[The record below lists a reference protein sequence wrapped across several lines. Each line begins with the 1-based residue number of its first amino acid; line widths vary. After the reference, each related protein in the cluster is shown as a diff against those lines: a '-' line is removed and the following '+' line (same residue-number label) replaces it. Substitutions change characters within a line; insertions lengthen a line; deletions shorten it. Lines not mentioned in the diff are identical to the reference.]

1 MSMAT
6 SKWASLA
13 ALAAVGAFA
22 LAGCGSSNS
31 SSATSGGSSSASK
44 GTVGVIL
51 PDTTTSPRWENND
64 RPSLDAAFKAAG
76 VGSDIQNAGGDTAKF
91 GTICDSMINEGVKV
105 LMIVNLDPESGA
117 ACLKKAT
124 QAGITEHR
132 LRPAHAGWRRVV
144 LRVVRQRQGRRAD
157 GRGPDRLP
165 RPRKARPRP
174 TSSTSTAPRP
184 TTTPACSSRATRRP
198 SRPSSTRATTSW
210 SVTSAVSGTPT
221 RRPTRSTVS
230 TPRTTATSTAIVS
243 ANDTMAGGIIAR
255 LKANGLAG
263 KVPITGQDASIE
275 GLQQILAGN
284 QCMTVYKNTDLEA
297 GLASKL
303 AIDLIN
309 GDTAA
314 ADALATGSVQ
324 DPVTKQNVKSALAT
338 PEAIFKSNIKSRSTT
353 GSRRRPTSA
362 PGRTPSSARQP
373 ASADAVHEGAGLR
386 AGTLVTRLPSRVP
399 FTTGGPRPHDRHRH
413 RTPAFP
419 PPGPRC

>member
-1 MSMAT
+1 MAT
-6 SKWASLA
+6 SKWAGLA

-31 SSATSGGSSSASK
+31 SSASGGGSSSASK

-124 QAGITEHR
+124 QAGITSI
-132 LRPAHAGWRRVV
+132 
-144 LRVVRQRQGRRAD
+144 D
-157 GRGPDRLP
+157 YDRLTP
-165 RPRKARPRP
+165 GGGASYYVSFDNVKVGELMGKGLITCLTKEGKNKANIIYINGAE
-174 TSSTSTAPRP
+174 TDNNAGLFKSGYEKALKAKLASGAYKL
-184 TTTPACSSRATRRP
+184 
-198 SRPSSTRATTSW
+198 
-210 SVTSAVSGTPT
+210 VGDVSGEWDANKAADAFDGLYTKNNGNIQG
-221 RRPTRSTVS
+221 
-230 TPRTTATSTAIVS
+230 IVS

-263 KVPITGQDASIE
+263 KVPITGQDASTG

-309 GDTAA
+309 GDTTA
-314 ADALATGSVQ
+314 ADALATGSVL

-338 PEAIFKSNIKSRSTT
+338 PQAIFKSNIN
-353 GSRRRPTSA
+353 
-362 PGRTPSSARQP
+362 
-373 ASADAVHEGAGLR
+373 
-386 AGTLVTRLPSRVP
+386 VP
-399 FTTGGPRPHDRHRH
+399 FQDGFAKASDVCTGPYAKLCKAAGVS
-413 RTPAFP
+413 
-419 PPGPRC
+419 